1 MKVRNMLRGIPL
13 MLLMVSVVGVFLG
26 CKGSPRSNSYTVRFD
41 SQGGSAVAAVKVEHG
56 KRVIQ
61 PANPTKASFTFGGWY
76 KEEECKTLWNFKSD
90 IVIAN
95 ITLYAK
101 WNGNNSDNANNGNG
115 DDNKGAITINFDSAK
130 MKCKRNGGGD
140 IRPNDPV
147 NENDLLVF
155 EATLPA
161 GKFVDKWTVNG
172 IANDSTSL
180 SLSFAYK
187 VRAADVQKG
196 HITIGYTEKDATQAK
211 IVFDSG
217 KMRCNKDKG
226 RLPVQSGDTVY
237 TEDELNFDAKLSEG
251 ELIDQWLVNGKDKDT
266 SIAFHYTVKSEDI
279 KNGTITVSYTKKQ
292 AAKATILFDANKMTC
307 TKNEKPVES
316 GTSVYEKTLL
326 FFTAKLSGEEIGKW
340 TVNGKETEK
349 TGQYFSYT
357 VQAADKDK
365 NITVDYTKK

>member
-1 MKVRNMLRGIPL
+1 MRCKVLNPAIGAQKMKTASKKALSQFLQMPDDGSIIMKVRNMLRGIPL

-26 CKGSPRSNSYTVRFD
+26 CKGSPGSNSVPASYTVMFN
-41 SQGGSAVAAVKVEHG
+41 SQGGSAVAAAKVEHG

-76 KEEECKTLWNFKSD
+76 KEKECKTLWNFKSD

-101 WNGNNSDNANNGNG
+101 WNGNNSDNGNNGNG

-161 GKFVDKWTVNG
+161 GKLVDKWTVNG

-187 VRAADVQKG
+187 VQAADVQKG

-211 IVFDSG
+211 VFFDSSKIICYKNG
-217 KMRCNKDKG
+217 IDVHNGDSVNENEELSFSTKG
-226 RLPVQSGDTVY
+226 EAVQKRW
-237 TEDELNFDAKLSEG
+237 F
-251 ELIDQWLVNGKDKDT
+251 VNGVYKKT
-266 SIAFHYTVKSEDI
+266 KKAFHYKIKTDDVK
-279 KNGTITVSYTKKQ
+279 KGTITVS
-292 AAKATILFDANKMTC
+292 FED
-307 TKNEKPVES
+307 
-316 GTSVYEKTLL
+316 
-326 FFTAKLSGEEIGKW
+326 
-340 TVNGKETEK
+340 
-349 TGQYFSYT
+349 
-357 VQAADKDK
+357 
-365 NITVDYTKK
+365 